1 MSEKAVNVQR
11 KIQKDLH
18 RTIAQDHI
26 KKMKS
31 VCCLKRQQKE
41 KTISSRLFLN
51 NVFAHNMIITW
62 TLLLK
67 NKLKFPLSWTFINS
81 HLSVQFLLKLKRT
94 IVKQPV
100 SLFCILLSVHST
112 YIQKQNF
119 TESVLQL
126 CIKIG
131 SFVGPYI
138 TERLPQEISNSK
150 NRIKS
155 CHSFKEQ
162 PDGEYMS

>member
-1 MSEKAVNVQR
+1 MSKEKFR
-11 KIQKDLH
+11 KTCTELLH
-18 RTIAQDHI
+18 KITL
-26 KKMKS
+26 KNEKS

-51 NVFAHNMIITW
+51 NVIAHNMIITW

-100 SLFCILLSVHST
+100 SLFCILLSVHSS

-126 CIKIG
+126 CIKIV

-138 TERLPQEISNSK
+138 TEGLPQEISNSK